1 MAEAVEAATLA
12 RWADHPPQFVRE
24 VFGVEPD
31 PFQDEVLE
39 AFPHRQRIAM
49 LASKGPGKTATEAW
63 CAWNFMLTR
72 FDCNIAAVSITA
84 ENLADNL
91 WKEMAKWLDRSPILK
106 ATFDWKKTRIE
117 SRERPATWWMSA
129 RSWPRT
135 GSREEQA
142 NSLAGLHADNVM
154 FILDESGG
162 IPDAVLVS
170 AEAALSSCVEG
181 HILQGG
187 NPTQREGSL
196 FKAHQE
202 RDRWKV
208 VEVSGDPDSPK
219 RSPRVSIEW
228 ARDQIRS
235 YGRDNSW
242 VLVNVFGQFPPT
254 SLNTLIGSDEVTAA
268 TTRSYRAEDIAKA
281 AKVLGVDVALYGDDS
296 SVIFPRQG
304 LVAFA
309 PQTFRNLDGI
319 QGASQVSRKWDEWGA
334 DACFVDNTG
343 GYGTSW
349 IDNLRLLGKAPIGV
363 GFAEASSSGRYAN
376 KRSEMYFEAV
386 QWIRDGGQL
395 PPMST
400 PGMPEL
406 CAALS
411 RTTYTTRGD
420 RMLLEPKMMIK
431 EKLGYSPDHSDG
443 FVLTFAHPVT
453 QKPQERGRARHQAE
467 WSLEDAFAELSSNNA
482 PRGHRADYDPYA

>member
-1 MAEAVEAATLA
+1 
-12 RWADHPPQFVRE
+12 
-24 VFGVEPD
+24 
-31 PFQDEVLE
+31 LE

-117 SRERPATWWMSA
+117 ARERPATWWMSA

-208 VEVSGDPDSPK
+208 IEVSGDPDDPK

-235 YGRDNSW
+235 YGRDNAW
-242 VLVNVFGQFPPT
+242 VLVNVFGKFPPT
-254 SLNTLIGSDEVTAA
+254 SLNTLIGSDEITAA
-268 TTRSYRAEDIAKA
+268 TLRSYREEDIRNFAKI
-281 AKVLGVDVALYGDDS
+281 LGVDVAFEGDDM
-296 SVIFPRQG
+296 SVMWPRQG
-304 LVAFA
+304 SVAFA
-309 PQTFRNLDGI
+309 PTGWRNLDGI
-319 QGASQVSRKWDEWGA
+319 AGAGAVSFKWGDWDA
-334 DACFVDNTG
+334 DACFIDDSG
-343 GYGTSW
+343 GFGRTW
-349 IDNLRLLGKAPIGV
+349 VDNLRLLGRSPLGV
-363 GFAEASSSGRYAN
+363 HFAEKATQPTQFAN
-376 KRSEMYFEAV
+376 KRAEMYFNAV

-395 PPMST
+395 PPMTT
-400 PGMPEL
+400 PGMAEL

-411 RTTYTTRGD
+411 RTTYTKQGD
-420 RMLLEPKMMIK
+420 RLLLEPKKIVK
-431 EKLGYSPDHSDG
+431 EKLGYSPDHADA
-443 FVLTFAHPVT
+443 FVLTFAHAVSPKT
-453 QKPQERGRARHQAE
+453 PRSPARSRHQAE
-467 WSLEDAFAELSSNNA
+467 WSLEQAFAELSSQNA
-482 PRGHRADYDPYA
+482 PRGHRADYDPFA